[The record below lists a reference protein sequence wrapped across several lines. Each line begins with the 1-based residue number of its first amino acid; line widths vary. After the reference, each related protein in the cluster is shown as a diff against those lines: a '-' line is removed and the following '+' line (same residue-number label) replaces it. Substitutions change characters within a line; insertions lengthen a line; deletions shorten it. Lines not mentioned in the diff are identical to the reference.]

1 MDILIYVVWKIS
13 EFFYEWVIGSGIN
26 FDMVCFYFLIS
37 EKMNIV
43 VNNVY
48 GWIIGE
54 YGDLSGMLFFFL
66 LILIWFMYFLYF
78 YY

>member
-26 FDMVCFYFLIS
+26 FDMVRFYFLIS

-54 YGDLSGMLFFFL
+54 YGDVSGMLFFFL

>member
-1 MDILIYVVWKIS
+1 
-13 EFFYEWVIGSGIN
+13 
-26 FDMVCFYFLIS
+26 MVCFYFLIS

-54 YGDLSGMLFFFL
+54 YGDVSGMLFFFL
-66 LILIWFMYFLYF
+66 LILI
-78 YY
+78 